1 MTGLSPSLNLNKE
14 MDQIVTHKYKV
25 DGISLN
31 VAEIGKGESLVL
43 IHGWSNNWLGWTLLA
58 HQLAPYYH
66 LYMVDLPG
74 FGDSD
79 RLEEYSLETV
89 TAYVDSFIKRY
100 VPKPK
105 ALIGA
110 SGGTFVVAELI
121 RRSKLSTNLIF
132 IGTVF
137 KGKRSPK
144 LANLYKSLLAFSA
157 DRTMTQKILGVIMKS
172 RYSAYFMEKY
182 IHAYEFDKKLVDTYQ
197 VPGRKKITGKSYVQ
211 LGLSY
216 MEFYMDEFLEE
227 TRHRTLLLFGEGDKY
242 VRPEDARA
250 LVAKI
255 KNRHITLDFVQEA
268 GHGPAYEQPQRAAR
282 AIRNFLERDLSI
294 WGLIKR
300 LFLK

>member
-1 MTGLSPSLNLNKE
+1 
-14 MDQIVTHKYKV
+14 VARKYKV
-25 DGISLN
+25 NGIKLN
-31 VAEIGKGESLVL
+31 VAEIGKGEPLVL

-58 HQLAPYYH
+58 HELAPFYH

-79 RLEEYSLETV
+79 RLEKYSLEVV
-89 TAYVDSFIKRY
+89 TSYVDAFIKTY

-121 RRSKLSTNLIF
+121 KRSDLSTNLIF

-137 KGKRSPK
+137 KKKRTPR
-144 LANLYKSLLAFSA
+144 LANLYKKLLAFSA
-157 DRTMTQKILGVIMKS
+157 ERAVGQKVFGAIMKS

-216 MEFYMDEFLEE
+216 MRFYMDEFLEE
-227 TRHRTLLLFGEGDKY
+227 TKHRTLLLFGEGDRY
-242 VRPEDARA
+242 VTPEDAKA

-255 KNRHITLDFVQEA
+255 KNRHITLDFVKEA
-268 GHGPAYEQPQRAAR
+268 GHGPAYEQPQRTAQ
-282 AIRNFLERDLSI
+282 AIRNFLERDASI
-294 WGLIKR
+294 WGMIKR
-300 LFLK
+300 FFFK